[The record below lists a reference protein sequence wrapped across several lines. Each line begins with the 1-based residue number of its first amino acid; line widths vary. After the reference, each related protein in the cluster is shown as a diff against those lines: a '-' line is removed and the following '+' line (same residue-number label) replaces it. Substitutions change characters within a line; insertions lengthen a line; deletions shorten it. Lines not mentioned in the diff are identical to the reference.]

1 VLARPLRLPSDQHRG
16 EAGDLP
22 VRRQRSRSIRA
33 WISKKSSP
41 RGPTAATSAIVVLDN
56 GSVTDVAIRPA
67 TADEVEGLP
76 AMQVAA
82 GALFPELG
90 MHLVSDGPA
99 HSVDGFR
106 QARAHGDLL
115 VAADGGKIVGFVRTK
130 VLDGSLHVEQVTVAP
145 GWQGRGIGRALMLA
159 VEQAA
164 AGRGFTRMTLTTFR
178 DVPFNDPFY
187 ERLGWT
193 RLDADSLTPGLAA
206 ERDEEM
212 RAGLDLWP
220 RTAMGKSLR

>member
-1 VLARPLRLPSDQHRG
+1 
-16 EAGDLP
+16 
-22 VRRQRSRSIRA
+22 
-33 WISKKSSP
+33 
-41 RGPTAATSAIVVLDN
+41 VVLDN
-56 GSVTDVAIRPA
+56 ESMTDVVVRPA

-82 GALFPELG
+82 GALFRELG
-90 MHLVSDGPA
+90 MHRVADGPA
-99 HSVDGFR
+99 PSADGFR
-106 QARAHGDLL
+106 EARAHGDLL
-115 VAADGGKIVGFVRTK
+115 VAADDGKIVGFVRTK

-159 VEQAA
+159 AERTA

-178 DVPFNDPFY
+178 DVPFNGPFY

-193 RLDADSLTPGLAA
+193 RLDADSLPPGLAA
-206 ERDEEM
+206 EREEEM

-220 RTAMGKSLR
+220 RTAMGKALR